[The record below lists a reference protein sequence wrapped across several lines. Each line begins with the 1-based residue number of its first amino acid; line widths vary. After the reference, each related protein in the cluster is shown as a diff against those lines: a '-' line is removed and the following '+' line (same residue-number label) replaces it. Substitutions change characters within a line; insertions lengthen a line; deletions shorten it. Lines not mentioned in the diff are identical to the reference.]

1 MIKGYYVYGAYGLH
15 GELLYIGYGK
25 GDRYKHC
32 NNGMSSNKGLNRY
45 YFLNGEDDCIKV
57 EKLFEN
63 LSIDDAIHLETL
75 CINHLSPSC
84 NVRGTVRDF
93 QTVAQEYYEAYLTN
107 DTDKMQSLT
116 DENLEFKDI
125 LNVIGIESIKATS
138 FHKTKCKG
146 KCDKIINALDYEQ
159 KEKECL
165 KSIRLKVGDFY
176 NYAELKIMVKIAYK
190 QFNIPSSPKATEIKK
205 VYEVKRTRRNGVEG
219 FIIGVNYE

>member
-1 MIKGYYVYGAYGLH
+1 MSKKYYVYGAYGIH

-25 GDRYKHC
+25 GDRHKHC

-45 YFLNGEDDCIKV
+45 YFLNGEDACIKV

-63 LSIDDAIHLETL
+63 LSIDDATHLETL

-93 QTVAQEYYEAYLTN
+93 QTIAKEYYEAHLTN
-107 DTDKMQSLT
+107 DMDKMQSLI
-116 DENLEFKDI
+116 DENLEFNDI
-125 LNVIGIESIKATS
+125 LSIIGIESIKATS
-138 FHKTKCKG
+138 FHKTKCKD
-146 KCDKIINALDYEQ
+146 KCDKIINALEYEQ

-165 KSIRLKVGDFY
+165 KSIKLKIGNFY

-219 FIIGVNYE
+219 FIIGEKL

>member
-1 MIKGYYVYGAYGLH
+1 MSKEYYVYGAYGIH

-93 QTVAQEYYEAYLTN
+93 QTVAKEYYEAYLTN
-107 DTDKMQSLT
+107 DADKMQSLT

-146 KCDKIINALDYEQ
+146 KCDKIINVLYYEQ

-176 NYAELKIMVKIAYK
+176 TTLNLKSWLRLHTKNLTFLHHLK
-190 QFNIPSSPKATEIKK
+190 LQKL
-205 VYEVKRTRRNGVEG
+205 RRCMR
-219 FIIGVNYE
+219 